1 MAAEA
6 REIAVSEAQ
15 TAVDRGERAV
25 AAARGEAAAS
35 EAARAAAVADTER
48 AAADAAR
55 QLNGDFEAAPFT
67 PR

>member
-1 MAAEA
+1 VAAEA

-25 AAARGEAAAS
+25 AS